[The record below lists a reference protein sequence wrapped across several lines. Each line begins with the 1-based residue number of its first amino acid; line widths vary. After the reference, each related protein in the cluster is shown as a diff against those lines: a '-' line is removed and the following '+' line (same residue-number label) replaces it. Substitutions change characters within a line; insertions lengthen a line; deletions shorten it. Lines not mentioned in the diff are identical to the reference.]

1 MSSTKTKKIFL
12 MKEAAKTET
21 KGRRLRDAD
30 REGETIRDRQ
40 SLRPPAFRLYFVS
53 PACIILKIGGLYIFI
68 SVISILLQEV
78 LSMLRM
84 LLSGGF
90 DIRSIVAYILSAA
103 LVIFFTLPVH
113 EYAHARTAVKL
124 GDPTPRYQGR
134 LTLNP
139 FAHIDYFGS
148 LLILLVGFG
157 WAKPVQVN
165 ARNFKNPKGG
175 MAITAVAGP
184 LSNLLMAFISLLLL
198 NLTVFFWPGV
208 FSNAFGLILWGL
220 FSYLASINISL
231 AVFNLIPI
239 PPLDG
244 SRILTAVLP
253 DRIYYKI
260 MQYEQIIMIV
270 LFALIFF
277 GFLSGPLSALTGAV
291 WDGLNAVAAL
301 PFKLLAGL
309 R

>member
-1 MSSTKTKKIFL
+1 
-12 MKEAAKTET
+12 
-21 KGRRLRDAD
+21 
-30 REGETIRDRQ
+30 
-40 SLRPPAFRLYFVS
+40 
-53 PACIILKIGGLYIFI
+53 
-68 SVISILLQEV
+68 
-78 LSMLRM
+78 MLRM
-84 LLSGGF
+84 LLSSGF
-90 DIRSIVAYILSAA
+90 DLSSILSYILSAA
-103 LVIFFTLPVH
+103 LVIFLTLPIH

-157 WAKPVQVN
+157 WAKPVQIN

-175 MAITAVAGP
+175 MAVTALAGP
-184 LSNLLMAFISLLLL
+184 LSNLIVAFISLLLM
-198 NLTVFFWPGV
+198 NLTLFVWRRAVYSFLGILLLGV
-208 FSNAFGLILWGL
+208 FS
-220 FSYLASINISL
+220 SLASINISL

-270 LFALIFF
+270 LFILLFF
-277 GFLSGPLSALTGAV
+277 GFLGDHLAVLSGAV